1 MWVKWIR
8 RLEFG
13 DMPYMAREE
22 TSKYTDLMK
31 DGKARMFTWVM
42 DAKSVVPSPSPEKP
56 VLEKGVHQLR
66 GLAWSG
72 RGKITRVDVSLDG
85 GRNWKT
91 AELHGPV
98 LDKCLT
104 RFTMPFEWNG
114 EELLVQSRAMDE
126 TGYVQPTIDA
136 LQAERGVNS
145 IYHNNAIAT
154 WMVNKDGSVDNVRLG

>member
-1 MWVKWIR
+1 
-8 RLEFG
+8 
-13 DMPYMAREE
+13 MPYMAREE

-31 DGKARMFTWVM
+31 DGNARMFTWVM
-42 DAKSVVPSPSPEKP
+42 DAKP

-104 RFTMPFEWNG
+104 RFTMPFVWDG

-126 TGYVQPTIDA
+126 TGYVQPTINA

-154 WMVNKDGSVDNVRLG
+154 WMVGC

>member
-1 MWVKWIR
+1 MLTW
-8 RLEFG
+8 
-13 DMPYMAREE
+13 
-22 TSKYTDLMK
+22 LMH
-31 DGKARMFTWVM
+31 
-42 DAKSVVPSPSPEKP
+42 AKSVGTSPSPEWSIS
-56 VLEKGVHQLR
+56 EKGVHHLR

-104 RFTMPFEWNG
+104 RFPMPIEWNG
-114 EELLVQSRAMDE
+114 EELMIQSRALDE
-126 TGYVQPTIDA
+126 TGYVQPTIAA

-145 IYHNNAIAT
+145 LYHNNAIAT
-154 WMVNKDGSVDNVRLG
+154 SLVNKDGDLHNVRLG